1 MSQGFKNIDITR
13 TLISNDYIHAHL
25 TSLFPESLFLDSS
38 LKIIGVSQQ
47 IQHCLGFAGE
57 QLNGKS
63 ISIIDDSGSLESVLT
78 EQLQNGYFVD
88 LQVKLKPKTGMAMQY
103 CLSGFY
109 LGLISDVSGIIVLKL
124 CNQQEVSM
132 LDQQLQLTKAQLDNF
147 IYRTAH
153 DIRGPLATI
162 QGLSNL
168 IKIRKDDSEIDRFT
182 DLIDAHTKKLDECLS
197 RLIYVAQVDDEETEP
212 VYNVNFGDLETHI
225 RKVIERNAFLDF
237 LELNFTSF
245 RESIKGVNEILLRK
259 LVTNL
264 ILYILS
270 LPKSTTTK
278 IHISCKCSV
287 SSLTVEIRSSGFSDD
302 HIDKKNINET
312 AASMYTDLL
321 THSKRTHIFAA
332 QKIASKLKA
341 TINID
346 FPTSD
351 NQRLTISVPLVNR
364 FKV

>member
-38 LKIIGVSQQ
+38 LRIIGVSQQ
-47 IQHCLGFAGE
+47 IQHCLGFTGE

-78 EQLQNGYFVD
+78 EQLKNGYFVD
-88 LQVKLKPKTGMAMQY
+88 LQVNLKPKSGTAMQY

-109 LGLISDVSGIIVLKL
+109 LGLISHVSGIIVLKL
-124 CNQQEVSM
+124 CNRQELSM

-168 IKIRKDDSEIDRFT
+168 IKIRKDDSEIDRFA

-212 VYNVNFGDLETHI
+212 VYTVNFGDLETHI

-245 RESIKGVNEILLRK
+245 SESIKGVNEILLRK

-264 ILYILS
+264 ILYLLS
-270 LPKSTTTK
+270 LQKSANTK
-278 IHISCKCSV
+278 IGICCKSLPSLLTIEIKSV
-287 SSLTVEIRSSGFSDD
+287 GFIEDS
-302 HIDKKNINET
+302 IDKRNINET

-332 QKIASKLKA
+332 QKIAAKLKA
-341 TINID
+341 IINID
-346 FPTSD
+346 FPSSQ
-351 NQRLTISVPLVNR
+351 NQQLTISVPLLSH
-364 FKV
+364 FEI